1 MFLSAGKRSIAESGV
16 CEHCNPVRELD
27 SGNLPVGSISCAD
40 ALRGLLWRACK
51 QFDGFSSNAAVNHLR
66 SGAAKNFNSF
76 SL

>member
-40 ALRGLLWRACK
+40 ALRGLLWGACK
-51 QFDGFSSNAAVNHLR
+51 QFDGFFKQCSS
-66 SGAAKNFNSF
+66 KSF
-76 SL
+76 EKWCCKEF